1 MAAPKKIG
9 TIVAD
14 LVNRRG
20 YARVIS
26 ATTCQEAWVTAAG
39 PAMARFTRVGE
50 IRRGVLEVRVANST
64 MLQEITFQKVAILD
78 RLKAL
83 LPEEKLREVRFRVG
97 PID

>member
-9 TIVAD
+9 GIVAD

-26 ATTCQEAWVTAAG
+26 ATAMQEAWVAAAG
-39 PAMARFTRVGE
+39 PVMAGFTRVGE

-64 MLQEITFQKVAILD
+64 LLQEITFQKLTILGK
-78 RLKAL
+78 LTEL
-83 LPEEKLREVRFRVG
+83 LPEEKLHDVKFRIG